1 MQKLSKNQKEEE
13 ENKMKIKDNK
23 EIIIGFVVISLF
35 IIMIIDEINSPRKE
49 FGPEKPFI
57 VDKTSI
63 TFNAFRP
70 VAIIDFN
77 LDLEGKQQHYFY
89 VQEADNTVFMIE
101 RRIIVR
107 RIEDG
112 QFFAA
117 KLRKQDLK
125 LKRGQRIRLTLVQYW
140 RSPTT
145 LDEYLIA
152 EPDTSK

>member
-1 MQKLSKNQKEEE
+1 
-13 ENKMKIKDNK
+13 MKIKDNK
-23 EIIIGFVVISLF
+23 EIIIGFVVIFLL
-35 IIMIIDEINSPRKE
+35 IAMIVDEINKPKKE
-49 FGPEKPFI
+49 FGPEKPFV

-70 VAIIDFN
+70 ATVTDFN
-77 LDLEGKQQHYFY
+77 LDFEGKRQHYFY
-89 VQEADNTVFMIE
+89 VQEADNTAAMVE

-117 KLRKQDLK
+117 KMQNQTLK
-125 LKRGQRIRLTLVQYW
+125 LQRGQRIRLTFVQYW